1 MLILCCKLLQSLVSN
16 NIAKRLTVFPQ
27 MKYNTREKAQWKFNI
42 FEKKGWILK
51 KEKWTFAYKLHKP

>member
-1 MLILCCKLLQSLVSN
+1 
-16 NIAKRLTVFPQ
+16 